1 MKGVAFIFPGQG
13 TQVLGM
19 GYSLYET
26 NATARRYFD
35 EANEVLGYDLKKIMW
50 EGPEERL
57 AEGRYCQ
64 PAIYVHQFILATLK
78 REMLMVAGREV
89 DIALGLSLGELTA
102 LALSGVYDFA
112 VGLQLVSTRGQL
124 MQEVSERKRGGMLA
138 LLGGSLEEVREVCSQ
153 TGAEMANFNTPS
165 QIVLAGTIE
174 SIWEAEKLASS
185 LSFSRVIPLKVS
197 GASHCSLMEE
207 VRCEFHDY
215 LEKIT
220 FKIPKIPVIQNVN
233 TEMSDDPEYIKKSL
247 EDQLVSPV
255 LWCQSMRK
263 AAALGWT
270 EFYECGAGRTL
281 KGMAKQIDPQLQV
294 FSLQESEFVTSDHV
308 SVVA

>member
-19 GYSLYET
+19 GYSLYKA
-26 NATARRYFD
+26 NATARRYFN
-35 EANEVLGYDLKKIMW
+35 EAGEVLGYDLKKIMW
-50 EGPEERL
+50 EGPEEKL
-57 AEGRYCQ
+57 MEGHYCQ
-64 PAIYVHQFILATLK
+64 PAIYVHQFILAILK
-78 REMLMVAGREV
+78 KEMLMVAGREV
-89 DIALGLSLGELTA
+89 NAALGLSLGELAA
-102 LALSGVYDFA
+102 LALSEVYDFTM
-112 VGLQLVSTRGQL
+112 GLQLVSIRGQL
-124 MQEVSERKRGGMLA
+124 MQEALERKRSGMLA
-138 LLGGSLEEVREVCSQ
+138 LLGGSLEKVREICSQ

-165 QIVLAGTIE
+165 QIVLAGTVE
-174 SIWEAEKLASS
+174 SIREAEKLAQS

-207 VRCEFHDY
+207 ARRKFHNF

-220 FKIPKIPVIQNVN
+220 FKSPKIPVIQNVN
-233 TEMSDDPEYIKKSL
+233 AEISDDPECIKRSL

-255 LWCQSMRK
+255 LWCQSMQK
-263 AAALGWT
+263 AAALGWN
-270 EFYECGAGRTL
+270 EFYECGIGRTL

-294 FSLQESEFVTSDHV
+294 FSVQESEFVTSGHT